1 MRSFSDFTSL
11 VNEMMDEFGSDAIL
25 ITKLDGGAYDP
36 ATAKK
41 SVVMGQITIKCI
53 FMDLTLQSNGEG
65 TRERSLIKAGDKVL
79 YVRPSDEL
87 LPILM
92 PDGILAVD
100 SSDDK
105 VIVGGHTYDIVT
117 TKVVDPT
124 ASGTSPILFELYL
137 RR

>member
-1 MRSFSDFTSL
+1 MQDFSDFIGL
-11 VNEMMDEFGSDAIL
+11 VNDMMDEFGTVGTL
-25 ITKLDGGAYDP
+25 VVNLEGDGYDP
-36 ATAKK
+36 ATGTTN
-41 SVVMGQITIKCI
+41 SVTADIPIKCI
-53 FMDLTLQSNGEG
+53 IMDLTLQSNGAG
-65 TRERSLIKAGDKVL
+65 TRDKTLIQDGDKVL

-105 VIVGGHTYDIVT
+105 VVVGGHTYDVVT
-117 TKVVDPT
+117 TKVLDPT
-124 ASGTSPILFELYL
+124 ASGTKPIMFELYI